1 MEALLPGHLQTP
13 YDMIMSNFQRAAAMM
28 EPRIVGKLKTWN
40 EDKGFGF
47 ITPLNGGQDVF
58 VHISSYPRRGG
69 KPVVGEALS
78 FEVTLN
84 ADQKKKAVNVQRPG
98 QQHRDS
104 GSPPRPISSGRR
116 GGSFLGTVAGIAFIG
131 MLIFSGYQALKPRF
145 KGTTSAAK
153 ITVPATAAEMPG
165 KFFCDGRHYCSQMT
179 SCEEATYFLRHCPG
193 TEMDGDGDGVP
204 CESQWCSSP
213 FAK

>member
-1 MEALLPGHLQTP
+1 
-13 YDMIMSNFQRAAAMM
+13 M
-28 EPRIVGKLKTWN
+28 EPRIDGKLKTWN

-69 KPVVGEALS
+69 KPVVGETLS

-84 ADQKKKAVNVQRPG
+84 ADQKKKAVNVHRPG
-98 QQHRDS
+98 QLHEKAA
-104 GSPPRPISSGRR
+104 SPRRPNSSGRR
-116 GGSFLGTVAGIAFIG
+116 GGSFLGTVASLAFMG
-131 MLIFSGYQALKPRF
+131 VLIFFGYQALLPRL
-145 KGTTSAAK
+145 KGTTSPVMIAAP
-153 ITVPATAAEMPG
+153 VAAAEMPG
-165 KFFCDGRHYCSQMT
+165 KYSCDGRRYCSQMT

-193 TEMDGDGDGVP
+193 TEMDGNGDGVP

-213 FAK
+213 FSR

>member
-1 MEALLPGHLQTP
+1 
-13 YDMIMSNFQRAAAMM
+13 M
-28 EPRIVGKLKTWN
+28 EPRIDGKLKTWN

-69 KPVVGEALS
+69 KPVVGETLS

-98 QQHRDS
+98 QLHGKS
-104 GSPPRPISSGRR
+104 ASPRQPNSSGRR
-116 GGSFLGTVAGIAFIG
+116 GGSFLGTVVSIAFIG
-131 MLIFSGYQALKPRF
+131 VLIFSGYQALMPRF
-145 KGTTSAAK
+145 KGTTSPAT
-153 ITVPATAAEMPG
+153 ITAPATAAEMPG
-165 KFFCDGRHYCSQMT
+165 KYFCDGRRYCSQMT
-179 SCEEATYFLRHCPG
+179 SCEEATYFLRHCSG

-213 FAK
+213 FSK

>member
-1 MEALLPGHLQTP
+1 
-13 YDMIMSNFQRAAAMM
+13 M
-28 EPRIVGKLKTWN
+28 EPRIEGKLKNWN

-84 ADQKKKAVNVQRPG
+84 ADQKRKAVNVQRLG
-98 QQHRDS
+98 RVQGKS
-104 GSPPRPISSGRR
+104 ASPRQPNSSGRR
-116 GGSFLGTVAGIAFIG
+116 GGSFLGTVTSFALIG
-131 MLIFSGYQALKPRF
+131 VLIFSGYQALMPRL
-145 KGTTSAAK
+145 KGTTSPAT
-153 ITVPATAAEMPG
+153 ITAPVTAAEMPG
-165 KFFCDGRHYCSQMT
+165 KYFCDGRRYCSQMT
-179 SCEEATYFLRHCPG
+179 SCEEASYFLRHCPG
-193 TEMDGDGDGVP
+193 TEMDGNGDGVP

-213 FAK
+213 FPK

>member
-1 MEALLPGHLQTP
+1 
-13 YDMIMSNFQRAAAMM
+13 M
-28 EPRIVGKLKTWN
+28 EPRIDGKLKTWN

-58 VHISSYPRRGG
+58 VHISNYPRRGG

-98 QQHRDS
+98 QLHGKSAAPR
-104 GSPPRPISSGRR
+104 RPISSGRK
-116 GGSFLGTVAGIAFIG
+116 GGSFLGTAASIAFIG
-131 MLIFSGYQALKPRF
+131 LLIFSGYQALMPRL
-145 KGTTSAAK
+145 KGTTS
-153 ITVPATAAEMPG
+153 PATITAPEMPG
-165 KFFCDGRHYCSQMT
+165 KYYCDGRRYCSQMS

-213 FAK
+213 FSK

>member
-1 MEALLPGHLQTP
+1 MK
-13 YDMIMSNFQRAAAMM
+13 
-28 EPRIVGKLKTWN
+28 PRIDGKLKSWN

-58 VHISSYPRRGG
+58 VHISNYPRRGG
-69 KPVVGEALS
+69 KPVVGELLS

-98 QQHRDS
+98 QPHEKADS
-104 GSPPRPISSGRR
+104 LRKPSSPGRR
-116 GGSFLGTVAGIAFIG
+116 GGSYLGTGISIAFIG
-131 MLIFSGYQALKPRF
+131 VLIYFGCQALVPRF
-145 KGTTSAAK
+145 KGITSPATITT
-153 ITVPATAAEMPG
+153 PATAAEMPG
-165 KFFCDGRHYCSQMT
+165 KHFCDGRRYCSQMT

-213 FAK
+213 FSK

>member
-1 MEALLPGHLQTP
+1 
-13 YDMIMSNFQRAAAMM
+13 M
-28 EPRIVGKLKTWN
+28 EPRIDGKLKTWN

-98 QQHRDS
+98 QLHGKS
-104 GSPPRPISSGRR
+104 ASPRRPNSSRRR
-116 GGSFLGTVAGIAFIG
+116 GGSFLGAVASIAFIG
-131 MLIFSGYQALKPRF
+131 VLIFFRVPGADAPIQRDNFSGHNYCSGHWGRDCPESIF
-145 KGTTSAAK
+145 
-153 ITVPATAAEMPG
+153 ATADAIAP
-165 KFFCDGRHYCSQMT
+165 R
-179 SCEEATYFLRHCPG
+179 
-193 TEMDGDGDGVP
+193 
-204 CESQWCSSP
+204 
-213 FAK
+213 

>member
-1 MEALLPGHLQTP
+1 
-13 YDMIMSNFQRAAAMM
+13 M
-28 EPRIVGKLKTWN
+28 EPRIDGKLKTWN

-84 ADQKKKAVNVQRPG
+84 AEQKKKAVNVQRPG
-98 QQHRDS
+98 QPS
-104 GSPPRPISSGRR
+104 GRAASPPRDNSSRRRDNSATRR
-116 GGSFLGTVAGIAFIG
+116 GGSILGALVSITFIG
-131 MLIFSGYQALKPRF
+131 VLVFSGYQALMPRF
-145 KGTTSAAK
+145 TAKNSPAA
-153 ITVPATAAEMPG
+153 ITAPVTAAEMPG
-165 KFFCDGRHYCSQMT
+165 KYFCDGRRYCSQMT
-179 SCEEATYFLRHCPG
+179 SCEEAIYFLRHCPG

-213 FAK
+213 FSK

>member
-1 MEALLPGHLQTP
+1 
-13 YDMIMSNFQRAAAMM
+13 M
-28 EPRIVGKLKTWN
+28 EPRIDGKLKTWN

-84 ADQKKKAVNVQRPG
+84 AEQKKKAVNVQRPG
-98 QQHRDS
+98 KGS
-104 GSPPRPISSGRR
+104 GRAASPPRDNSSRRRDNAATRR
-116 GGSFLGTVAGIAFIG
+116 GGSILGALASITFIG
-131 MLIFSGYQALKPRF
+131 VLVFLGYQALMPRF
-145 KGTTSAAK
+145 TAKNSSAAM
-153 ITVPATAAEMPG
+153 TAPVTAAEMPG
-165 KFFCDGRHYCSQMT
+165 KYFCDGRRYCSQMT

-204 CESQWCSSP
+204 CESQWCSRP
-213 FAK
+213 FSK